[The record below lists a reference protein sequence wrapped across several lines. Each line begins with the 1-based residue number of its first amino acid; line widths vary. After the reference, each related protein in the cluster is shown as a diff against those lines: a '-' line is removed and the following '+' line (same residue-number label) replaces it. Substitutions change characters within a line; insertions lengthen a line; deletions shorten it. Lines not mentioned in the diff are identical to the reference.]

1 MLNSQF
7 TTLIYSYKQ
16 RLQNI
21 EKILSS
27 SDYSK
32 VLEKGFAMV
41 KKDGK
46 IIQSADELLVGD
58 DLLIEFM
65 TGSASATV
73 NNITKGR

>member
-1 MLNSQF
+1 
-7 TTLIYSYKQ
+7 
-16 RLQNI
+16 
-21 EKILSS
+21 
-27 SDYSK
+27 
-32 VLEKGFAMV
+32 MV